1 MMGARPRG
9 ASVIVRCP
17 ECRTTYEVSAPRAA
31 QAGLKVRCPRCKT
44 VFSVEENAADEPT
57 PREAAVPEPPDHYEE
72 PIAAARPKRR
82 ITDPALARRMA
93 RAMISEM
100 LLNRR
105 QERDLALTDDQVL
118 SRFGTSI
125 ASAYGVYRE
134 KVSPDLGMAPG
145 IFKDAVND
153 ILGDGVSLL

>member
-1 MMGARPRG
+1 M
-9 ASVIVRCP
+9 IVRCP
-17 ECRTTYEVSAPRAA
+17 ECRSTYEVSATKEA

-44 VFSVEENAADEPT
+44 VFPVETNLADEP
-57 PREAAVPEPPDHYEE
+57 AAPPPPLPEEE
-72 PIAAARPKRR
+72 PVVAARPRRR
-82 ITDPALARRMA
+82 ITDPVLARRMA

-105 QERDLALTDDQVL
+105 QERDLALADDQVL

-125 ASAYGVYRE
+125 ISAYAVYSD
-134 KVSPDLGMAPG
+134 KISPDLAQGPH

-153 ILGDGVSLL
+153 ILGDGVALL